1 MTNTPEQ
8 KHSKVLGRVKESL
21 MIIFVEVD
29 YNLRE
34 EELNDLCEKRVK
46 EISRQAERASEA
58 MKKGGN

>member
-8 KHSKVLGRVKESL
+8 KHSKVLGIVKESL

-29 YNLRE
+29 YILRE
-34 EELNDLCEKRVK
+34 EELTDLCEKRVK
-46 EISRQAERASEA
+46 EIRRQAERASEA